1 MSRVVSVEK
10 PSIKALERLLV
21 SNELS
26 SAIRAGLDG
35 YSKCVSKGMV
45 KVEYTKP
52 AFGRFVAKA
61 KHGKYETGN
70 TGMGM
75 LRGVRNAL
83 FSELYDDIDIVNCSG
98 NVMEQFF
105 KKYKLD
111 TTFLEEYNNDRE
123 KHLNDLIKW
132 FPIDIPRETAKNV
145 FISIFFCGS
154 GLNPIHKYLPA
165 MYHSIELP
173 AFVNNLQKEFNQ
185 NIDTLM
191 EHPDYKEMRAFI
203 LSKKADAWAGT
214 FSAILYQD
222 EENKILSTMVDVIND
237 IAKMKNIPH
246 PTGALIHDGLHV
258 LKTMNIRSHLLHIE
272 EMVKTKLDYRI
283 KLEIK
288 SMPVDESL
296 FGNIPEDATIY
307 EYQKEE
313 FEKKHFKLIN
323 GEKPFVQYLQSD
335 DIYYY
340 NKSTFITISED
351 TFVGATDFLKQ
362 WFVDPNK
369 RFYQYVEHS
378 YVKPENQK
386 GDVFYAHPPLAFL
399 SMVDDQKMYEEDINI
414 FKDYLLAIGEER
426 EECASFLTAWLADII
441 QNPDKKSDQ
450 PVAVFLHGK
459 PGSGKSFLRHL
470 MGCILGLR
478 LVHNT
483 KQPDANGD
491 ICHDFNSALA
501 YKKFI
506 ELEEINLKIHTS
518 LADKLKGMITATHHN
533 ITKKGREPETITAT
547 ERLLMTSNFIFLT
560 IDQGDRRYCC
570 MTTSDRLVGDTKYWS
585 TMYSNLK
592 RESFIANISKYLLSF
607 NLKEYGG
614 LRDRRPATKLYQT
627 LIQHSVSC
635 EIHFLREVADRVYDK
650 DELSDGILKRKSME
664 FYADFS
670 QWTQASGYK
679 DKMTHKMF
687 SSKLK
692 MLDANYGISSHR
704 DSDGMN
710 VLINLEQ
717 LRKTLDK
724 VLSD

>member
-1 MSRVVSVEK
+1 MSQVISVEK
-10 PSIKALERLLV
+10 PSITALERLLV

-26 SAIRAGLDG
+26 SAIRTGLKG
-35 YSKCVSKGMV
+35 YSKCLSNGMV

-61 KHGKYETGN
+61 RHGKHETGN
-70 TGMGM
+70 TGMG
-75 LRGVRNAL
+75 LIRGVRNAL
-83 FSELYDDIDIVNCSG
+83 FSETYDDIDIVNCSG

-105 KKYKLD
+105 KKYNLD
-111 TTFLEEYNNDRE
+111 TTFLEKYNNDRE
-123 KHLNDLIKW
+123 KYLNELIKC
-132 FPIDIPRETAKNV
+132 IDIPRDTAKNV
-145 FISIFFCGS
+145 FITIFFCGS
-154 GLNPIHKYLPA
+154 GLNPIHEYLPA
-165 MYHSIELP
+165 IYRDVKLP
-173 AFVNNLQKEFNQ
+173 QFVDDLQKEFNR
-185 NIDTLM
+185 NIDILM
-191 EHPDYKEMRAFI
+191 EHPDFREMNKFL
-203 LSKKADAWAGT
+203 LSKKQDAWAGT

-222 EENKILSTMVDVIND
+222 EENKILSTMVDVIN
-237 IAKMKNIPH
+237 AMGKMKNISH

-258 LKTMNIRSHLLHIE
+258 LKTMNIRHHLLHIE
-272 EMVKTKLDYRI
+272 EMVKNKLGYTI

-296 FGNIPEDATIY
+296 FGNIPVDVAV
-307 EYQKEE
+307 YQYHKEE
-313 FEKKHFKLIN
+313 FEKRHFKLEN
-323 GEKPFVQYLQSD
+323 GEKPFVRCLQSD

-340 NKSTFITISED
+340 NKGTFNTISED
-351 TFVGATDFLKQ
+351 VFVGATDFLKQ

-369 RFYQYVEHS
+369 RSYQYVEHS
-378 YVKPENQK
+378 YVKPENQR
-386 GDVFYAHPPLAFL
+386 GDVFYAHPPLSFL
-399 SMVDDQKMYEEDINI
+399 SMTDDEKMYDHDIKI
-414 FKDYLLAIGEER
+414 FDDYLLAIGEER
-426 EECASFLTAWLADII
+426 KECAEFILAWLADII

-450 PVAVFLHGK
+450 PVALFLYGK
-459 PGSGKSFLRHL
+459 PGSGKSFLRYL
-470 MGCILGLR
+470 AACILGQR

-506 ELEEINLKIHTS
+506 EIEEINLKIHTS

-547 ERLLMTSNFIFLT
+547 ERLLFTSNFIFLT
-560 IDQGDRRYCC
+560 IDQGDRRYSC
-570 MTTSDRLVGDTKYWS
+570 MTTSNRLVGDTTYWS
-585 TMYSNLK
+585 TMYSYLK

-607 NLKEYGG
+607 DLKAYGG

-635 EIHFLREVADRVYDK
+635 EIHFLREVADRIYESTELK
-650 DELSDGILKRKSME
+650 DGVLTRKSME
-664 FYADFS
+664 FYTDFS
-670 QWTQASGYK
+670 QWTQQSGYK

-692 MLDANYGISSHR
+692 MLDEMYGITNHR
-704 DSDGMN
+704 DSEGMN
-710 VLINLEQ
+710 VLININK
-717 LRKTLDK
+717 LRQTLDK